1 MPPGRAHA
9 ARRCSRAAAST
20 VLVPRPAELPRVHG
34 GTQLAL
40 GRGMDTPAFPL
51 AGLRVLLADAGQR
64 RSPVIRLELIRLRC
78 QLVDVL
84 DLVAEPHALG
94 SALQRMAPEL
104 LLIDCDQ
111 PTHEL
116 LAQLA
121 VAQLQRPRPVLMV
134 AEQMTPEQMRA
145 ALRAGTSAL
154 QLAGLPPQ
162 RLGALLQ
169 LALARFEHDQALQQE
184 LRQTQTQLAE
194 RKLVERARGI
204 LMREQGLDEE
214 AAFQRLRQLAMTG
227 GQTMASV
234 ATRLIDADQLL
245 RHR

>member
-1 MPPGRAHA
+1 METPP
-9 ARRCSRAAAST
+9 
-20 VLVPRPAELPRVHG
+20 
-34 GTQLAL
+34 
-40 GRGMDTPAFPL
+40 FPL
-51 AGLRVLLADAGQR
+51 PGLRVLLADAGQR

-94 SALQRMAPEL
+94 KALQRTAPEL
-104 LLIDCDQ
+104 LMIDCEQ
-111 PTHEL
+111 PAPEL

-121 VAQLQRPRPVLMV
+121 VAQLQRPRPVLLV
-134 AEQMTPEQMRA
+134 AEHMAPEQMRA
-145 ALRAGTSAL
+145 ALRAGVSAL

-162 RLGALLQ
+162 HLGALLQ
-169 LALARFEHDQALQQE
+169 LTLARFEHDQSLQQE

-227 GQTMASV
+227 GQTLASV

-245 RHR
+245 RAR

>member
-1 MPPGRAHA
+1 MNMP
-9 ARRCSRAAAST
+9 SLS
-20 VLVPRPAELPRVHG
+20 LP
-34 GTQLAL
+34 
-40 GRGMDTPAFPL
+40 
-51 AGLRVLLADAGQR
+51 GLRVLLADAGQR

-84 DLVAEPHALG
+84 DLVAEPGTLAASLEAL
-94 SALQRMAPEL
+94 APEL

-111 PTHEL
+111 PTPAML
-116 LAQLA
+116 LQLDEA
-121 VAQLQRPRPVLMV
+121 LQRQPRPVLLV

-145 ALRAGTSAL
+145 ALQAGVSTL

-169 LALARFEHDQALQQE
+169 LALARFEHDQALRRD

-204 LMREQGLDEE
+204 LMREQGLDED
-214 AAFQRLRQLAMTG
+214 AAFQRLRQLAMDG
-227 GQTMASV
+227 GQTLAAV
-234 ATRLIDADQLL
+234 ALRLIDADQLL
-245 RHR
+245 RTR

>member
-1 MPPGRAHA
+1 
-9 ARRCSRAAAST
+9 
-20 VLVPRPAELPRVHG
+20 
-34 GTQLAL
+34 
-40 GRGMDTPAFPL
+40 MDTTLLPL
-51 AGLRVLLADAGQR
+51 PGLRVLLADAGQR

-84 DLVAEPHALG
+84 DLVAEPAALG
-94 SALQRMAPEL
+94 SALQRLAPEL
-104 LLIDCDQ
+104 LLIDCDH
-111 PTHEL
+111 PAPEL

-121 VAQLQRPRPVLMV
+121 EAQALQPRPVLLV
-134 AEQMTPEQMRA
+134 AEQMAPEQMRA
-145 ALRAGTSAL
+145 ALQAGVSAL

-169 LALARFEHDQALQQE
+169 LALARFEHDQALQRD

-214 AAFQRLRQLAMTG
+214 AAFQRLRQLAMAG
-227 GQTMASV
+227 GQTLAGV
-234 ATRLIDADQLL
+234 AARLIDADQLL
-245 RHR
+245 RPR

>member
-1 MPPGRAHA
+1 
-9 ARRCSRAAAST
+9 
-20 VLVPRPAELPRVHG
+20 
-34 GTQLAL
+34 
-40 GRGMDTPAFPL
+40 MDTPPFPL
-51 AGLRVLLADAGQR
+51 PGLRVLLADAGQR

-104 LLIDCDQ
+104 LLIDCEQ
-111 PTHEL
+111 PAPEL

-121 VAQLQRPRPVLMV
+121 LAQLQRPRPVLLV
-134 AEQMTPEQMRA
+134 AEQMAPEQMRA
-145 ALRAGTSAL
+145 ALRAGASAL

-169 LALARFEHDQALQQE
+169 LALARFEHDQALQQD

-245 RHR
+245 RAR

>member
-1 MPPGRAHA
+1 MNTSPPL
-9 ARRCSRAAAST
+9 S
-20 VLVPRPAELPRVHG
+20 LP
-34 GTQLAL
+34 
-40 GRGMDTPAFPL
+40 
-51 AGLRVLLADAGQR
+51 GLRVLLADAGQR

-84 DLVAEPHALG
+84 DLVAEPDTLGTALRR
-94 SALQRMAPEL
+94 LAPEL
-104 LLIDCDQ
+104 LLIDCEQ
-111 PTHEL
+111 PTPGM
-116 LAQLA
+116 LAQLGEA
-121 VAQLQRPRPVLMV
+121 LQDQPRPVLLV
-134 AEQMTPEQMRA
+134 AEQMTSEQMRA
-145 ALRAGTSAL
+145 ALLAGISTL

-169 LALARFEHDQALQQE
+169 LALARFEHDQALQRD

-214 AAFQRLRQLAMTG
+214 AAFQRLRQLAMDG
-227 GQTMASV
+227 GHTLASV

-245 RHR
+245 RSR

>member
-1 MPPGRAHA
+1 MN
-9 ARRCSRAAAST
+9 
-20 VLVPRPAELPRVHG
+20 LP
-34 GTQLAL
+34 Q
-40 GRGMDTPAFPL
+40 PSSL

-84 DLVAEPHALG
+84 DLVAEPASLASG
-94 SALQRMAPEL
+94 LTRVAPEL
-104 LLIDCDQ
+104 LLVDCEQ
-111 PTHEL
+111 PTPEL

-121 VAQLQRPRPVLMV
+121 EAQALQPRPVLLV

-145 ALRAGTSAL
+145 ALQAGVSEL

-169 LALARFEHDQALQQE
+169 LALARFEHDQALQRD
-184 LRQTQTQLAE
+184 LRLAQTQLSE

-214 AAFQRLRQLAMTG
+214 AAFQRLRQLAMDG
-227 GQTMASV
+227 GQTLATV
-234 ATRLIDADQLL
+234 AARLIDADQLL
-245 RHR
+245 RPR

>member
-1 MPPGRAHA
+1 M
-9 ARRCSRAAAST
+9 T
-20 VLVPRPAELPRVHG
+20 
-34 GTQLAL
+34 
-40 GRGMDTPAFPL
+40 TPLFPL
-51 AGLRVLLADAGQR
+51 PGLRVLLADAGQR

-78 QLVDVL
+78 QLVDVI
-84 DLVAEPHALG
+84 DLVAEPAALP
-94 SALQRMAPEL
+94 AVLDRLAPEL

-111 PTHEL
+111 PPPVL
-116 LAQLA
+116 LTQLGEA
-121 VAQLQRPRPVLMV
+121 LQRQPRPVLLV

-145 ALRAGTSAL
+145 ALSAGVSTL

-169 LALARFEHDQALQQE
+169 LAMARFEHDQSLQRD

-214 AAFQRLRQLAMTG
+214 AAFQRLRQIAMDS
-227 GQTMASV
+227 GQTLAAV
-234 ATRLIDADQLL
+234 AARLIDADQLL
-245 RHR
+245 RPR

>member
-1 MPPGRAHA
+1 
-9 ARRCSRAAAST
+9 
-20 VLVPRPAELPRVHG
+20 
-34 GTQLAL
+34 
-40 GRGMDTPAFPL
+40 MDTPPFPL
-51 AGLRVLLADAGQR
+51 PGLRVLLADAGQR

-94 SALQRMAPEL
+94 TALQRMAPEL
-104 LLIDCDQ
+104 LLIDCEQ
-111 PTHEL
+111 PSLEL
-116 LAQLA
+116 LGQLA
-121 VAQLQRPRPVLMV
+121 VAQLQRPRPVLLV
-134 AEQMTPEQMRA
+134 AEQMAPEQMRA
-145 ALRAGTSAL
+145 ALRAGASAL

-169 LALARFEHDQALQQE
+169 LALARFEHDQALQQD

-227 GQTMASV
+227 GQTLASV

-245 RHR
+245 RAR